1 VSLGGLFPF
10 VLAAHIIL
18 AISLFMPTILLPFAL
33 RLKGGAFVEGPGRLS
48 RALFWLQRNGSLMVA
63 AGLAGT
69 GIALVLSLGTQ
80 LLAQPWLVLALVLY
94 AINLLIA
101 FVIQRP
107 GLARLLRLQPGESE
121 EARKRWRDWARRQ
134 RYFSYVMAGLIGI
147 IAFLMSTKPP
157 L

>member
-1 VSLGGLFPF
+1 
-10 VLAAHIIL
+10 
-18 AISLFMPTILLPFAL
+18 
-33 RLKGGAFVEGPGRLS
+33 
-48 RALFWLQRNGSLMVA
+48 LFWLQRNGSWLIG

-69 GIALVLSLGTQ
+69 GIALVLTLGVQ
-80 LLAQPWLVLALVLY
+80 LLAQPWLLLALTLY
-94 AINLLIA
+94 GANLLIA

-121 EARKRWRDWARRQ
+121 EARRRWRDRARRQ

-147 IAFLMSTKPP
+147 IAFLMSAKPN